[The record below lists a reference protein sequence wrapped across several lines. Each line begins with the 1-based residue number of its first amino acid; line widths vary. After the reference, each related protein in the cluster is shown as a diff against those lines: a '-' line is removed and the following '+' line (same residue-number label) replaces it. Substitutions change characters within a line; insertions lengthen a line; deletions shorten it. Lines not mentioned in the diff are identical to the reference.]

1 MTTQDTQAHVSCV
14 GMGCLDNRLF
24 VERFPPLKR
33 RERVPERRDALGGPA
48 SVGAV
53 AVAQLGGKASV
64 WGRRGDDATGDQIE
78 AMLRAGGVDT
88 DGFRAFAGCTSPRCE
103 VFIRPDGE
111 RFLFPSWG
119 TGLPMDAEWLPA
131 DVMDSADALLID
143 GRWPAGG
150 LRLAEQAR
158 KSNVPVVLD
167 FDIDT
172 PQVWEL
178 AGLATHVIADEDMAE
193 SYEGVEGLL
202 TRIKRLGP
210 WGAVTLGDK
219 GVAYGSERMPAFRV
233 KVVDSTGAGDV
244 FHGAFALSL
253 AQGREEVDALRFAAA
268 AAAQRCALGV
278 VPRLDQVVSLLNVG
292 LVNVGQLNEPV

>member
-1 MTTQDTQAHVSCV
+1 MCV

-24 VERFPPLKR
+24 VERFPPVRR
-33 RERVPERRDALGGPA
+33 RERVPQRRDALGGPA

-64 WGRRGDDATGDQIE
+64 WGRRGDDSTGDQIE

-88 DGFRAFAGCTSPRCE
+88 RGFRVFPGCTSPRCE

-119 TGLPMDAEWLPA
+119 EGIPMDAEWLPA
-131 DVMDSADALLID
+131 EAIDSADALLID
-143 GRWPAGG
+143 GRWPEGG

-158 KSNVPVVLD
+158 ERGIPIVLD

-178 AGLATHVIADEDMAE
+178 ARLATHVIADEDMTQLHG
-193 SYEGVEGLL
+193 GVKGLL
-202 TRIKRLGP
+202 SRIERLGP
-210 WGAVTLGDK
+210 WGAVTLGEK
-219 GVAYGSERMPAFRV
+219 GVAFGSERMPAFPV
-233 KVVDSTGAGDV
+233 TVVDSTGAGDV
-244 FHGAFALSL
+244 LHGAFALAL
-253 AQGREEVDALRFAAA
+253 AQGREEVDALRFASA

-278 VPRLDQVVSLLNVG
+278 VPRLDQVVGLLD
-292 LVNVGQLNEPV
+292 ESK